1 MNWEQIRNDFP
12 VTKNAVYFQSAGMSP
27 IPNQV
32 LDVII
37 KAFTKL
43 NQFGDI
49 HFMEDLIEA
58 GKLNKILASMLNTDT
73 ENINIVPNNSFA
85 MSLLA
90 LSFKENIKTPFNIV
104 SMMDEFPSS
113 TVPFE
118 YKGITMKYVEAENSR
133 FSIES
138 IMSKIDE
145 NTLAVVTS
153 YVQFCTGFRQ
163 NIETL
168 GKELKKRN
176 VLFIVNATQ
185 GFPLFPVDVK
195 KCNIDVLTC
204 SVHKW
209 GFSGH
214 TGTIFY
220 TSPEFRERFASPIAG
235 WLSVDTN
242 NELIHTG
249 KNVPFSLHNSAR
261 RYYTGT
267 YNLQT
272 LIGFKASLEYLNNI
286 GFENIRQRLFEL
298 GNYMIKKLNE
308 TKIQIVS
315 PVKNFEERSAIIS
328 ITLGNELNNKAL
340 AFLESKNIFTSFRFG
355 MLRISFN
362 IFNNFDDINKLVE
375 ALADFKKSELYYKL
389 K

>member
-1 MNWEQIRNDFP
+1 MNWEQIRKDFP
-12 VTKNAVYFQSAGMSP
+12 VTNNAVYFQSAGMSP
-27 IPNQV
+27 LPNQV
-32 LDVII
+32 LNVIV

-49 HFMEDLIEA
+49 YFMDDLVESE
-58 GKLNKILASMLNTDT
+58 KLNKVLASMLNTES

-90 LSFKENIKTPFNIV
+90 LSFKENIRTPFNIV
-104 SMMDEFPSS
+104 SMTDEFPSN

-118 YKGITMKYVEAENSR
+118 YKGITMKYAEPEDSR
-133 FSIES
+133 FSIQN
-138 IMSKIDE
+138 ILSKVDK

-163 NIETL
+163 NLEQL

-176 VLFIVNATQ
+176 ILFIVNATQ

-214 TGTIFY
+214 TGTVFY
-220 TSPEFRERFASPIAG
+220 TSPEFRKQFSSPIAG

-242 NELIHTG
+242 NELVHRG

-272 LIGFKASLEYLNNI
+272 LIGLKSALEYINNI
-286 GFENIRQRLFEL
+286 GFDNIKTRLFEL
-298 GNYMIKKLNE
+298 GDYLIKNLNE
-308 TKIQIVS
+308 INIQIVS
-315 PVKNFEERSAIIS
+315 PVNNYEERSAIIS
-328 ITLGNELNNKAL
+328 ITLGSELNGKAL
-340 AFLESKNIFTSFRFG
+340 SFMESKNIYTSLRFG
-355 MLRISFN
+355 MIRISFN
-362 IFNNFDDINKLVE
+362 IFNNFDDINKLTD
-375 ALADFKKSELYYKL
+375 ALSDFKKSI
-389 K
+389 

>member
-1 MNWEQIRNDFP
+1 MNWEKIRNDFP
-12 VTKNAVYFQSAGMSP
+12 VTNNAIYFQSAGMSP

-37 KAFTKL
+37 NAFTRL

-49 HFMEDLIEA
+49 HFMEDLIET
-58 GKLNKILASMLNTDT
+58 GKLNKILATMLNTDA
-73 ENINIVPNNSFA
+73 ENINILPNNSFA

-104 SMMDEFPSS
+104 SMFDEFPSN

-118 YKGITMKYVEAENSR
+118 YKGITMKYVEAKNSR
-133 FSIES
+133 FPIEN
-138 IMSKIDE
+138 IMSKVDK

-163 NIETL
+163 DIETL

-176 VLFIVNATQ
+176 VLFVVNATQ

-220 TSPEFRERFASPIAG
+220 TSPEFRQRFDSPIAG

-249 KNVPFSLHNSAR
+249 KNVPFSLHGSAR

-272 LIGFKASLEYLNNI
+272 LIGFKAAIEYLNNI
-286 GFENIRQRLFEL
+286 GFENIRIRLFVL
-298 GNYMIKKLNE
+298 GDYLINTLKKA
-308 TKIQIVS
+308 KIQIVS
-315 PVKNFEERSAIIS
+315 PVNNYEERSAIIS
-328 ITLGNELNNKAL
+328 INIGAELNAKAL
-340 AFLESKNIFTSFRFG
+340 SYLESKNIFTSFRFG

-362 IFNNFDDINKLVE
+362 IFNNFEDINKLIE
-375 ALADFKKSELYYKL
+375 ALTEFKKAN
-389 K
+389 